1 MANLFSWEF
10 DAPSGTYKNH
20 ELSSRLYE
28 QAVAETKFMDFV
40 TPQEGFGMGM
50 GESVTLTRIKAIAE
64 ASDATLVEGQRIPE
78 EEFELTTKS
87 ITVTEIGRALPY
99 TSLANDLSAY
109 DIVNPIQRKLMEQL
123 RLTLDTSAAAAFKKT
138 MLRYRPT
145 GATAGNLKT
154 DGAFNG
160 TASAFLTYH
169 CGVLRDHLFG
179 TYFVTPWVDGD
190 YVCLMNTRGLR
201 SLKEDDEWEKWHIYV
216 DPSNKF
222 NSEVGRIENIR
233 FMEVNHATALGVS
246 NSVLGEG
253 VIFGQDAVVLAE
265 VQTPEL
271 RVAQPGDFGRAR
283 AVAWYGILTF
293 DIIWETANAGEA
305 KIIYIG

>member
-1 MANLFSWEF
+1 MANLFNWEF

-64 ASDATLVEGQRIPE
+64 ASDATLIEGQRIPE

-99 TSLANDLSAY
+99 TSLSNDLSAY

-123 RLTLDTSAAAAFKKT
+123 RLTLDTSAAGAFKKT

-145 GATAGNLKT
+145 GATAGNLQT
-154 DGAFNG
+154 TG
-160 TASAFLTYH
+160 
-169 CGVLRDHLFG
+169 
-179 TYFVTPWVDGD
+179 
-190 YVCLMNTRGLR
+190 CLQWNSC
-201 SLKEDDEWEKWHIYV
+201 SLPDLPLWG
-216 DPSNKF
+216 PS
-222 NSEVGRIENIR
+222 
-233 FMEVNHATALGVS
+233 
-246 NSVLGEG
+246 
-253 VIFGQDAVVLAE
+253 
-265 VQTPEL
+265 
-271 RVAQPGDFGRAR
+271 
-283 AVAWYGILTF
+283 
-293 DIIWETANAGEA
+293 
-305 KIIYIG
+305 